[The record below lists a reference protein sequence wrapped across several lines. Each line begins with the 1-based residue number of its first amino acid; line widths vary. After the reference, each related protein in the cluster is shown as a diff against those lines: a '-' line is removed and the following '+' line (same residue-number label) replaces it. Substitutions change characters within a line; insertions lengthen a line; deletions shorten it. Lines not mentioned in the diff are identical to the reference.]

1 MLVKVLAVTVLAL
14 AALLPFQVSA
24 DAPWAADAIVG
35 RWLIASKDAVID
47 IHAAESPDPGPAEGM
62 TGDEYHGSI
71 AWLLDKTYDE
81 KDGPA
86 LNGKPLLDHRNPDP
100 ALRTRPLLGLPMLKG
115 LRFDGQNHWLDGRV
129 YSCNDGRTYRV
140 QVSLADRDH
149 LNLRGYFGLPIF
161 GMTSVWT
168 RIAALPSP

>member
-1 MLVKVLAVTVLAL
+1 MPPLLRVIALVAITVLPIRTA
-14 AALLPFQVSA
+14 A
-24 DAPWAADAIVG
+24 DAPWSPDAIVG

-47 IHAAESPDPGPAEGM
+47 IHPVDGPAGS
-62 TGDEYHGSI
+62 EYHGSI

-100 ALRTRPLLGLPMLKG
+100 ALRQRPLIGLPMLKG
-115 LRFDGQNHWLDGRV
+115 LHYDGRDHWLDGRV
-129 YSCNDGRTYRV
+129 YSCNDGRTYSV

-168 RIAALPSP
+168 RVAALPSP

>member
-1 MLVKVLAVTVLAL
+1 MLRLLKAVAL
-14 AALLPFQVSA
+14 AAIALLPLRTTA
-24 DAPWAADAIVG
+24 DAPWRPDAIVG

-47 IHAAESPDPGPAEGM
+47 IHPVDGPAGS
-62 TGDEYHGSI
+62 EYHGSI

-86 LNGKPLLDHRNPDP
+86 LSGKPLLDHRNPDP
-100 ALRTRPLLGLPMLKG
+100 ALRQRPLIGLPMLKG
-115 LRFDGQNHWLDGRV
+115 LHFDGQDHWLDGRV

-168 RIAALPSP
+168 RIAVPPSPCRGRA